1 MLYLKI
7 NSSYVS
13 PPPSN
18 WEVTVMKQWTS
29 TFSWWFISPTKN
41 LVKKNKDF
49 LSLFLG
55 KKWPNSKERTKQTN
69 ETFLL
74 MYISCCYWSLAI
86 KTEQSVFG
94 LVDLFKSR
102 TFYGSLGRPGDQ
114 VTMWWGAWTV
124 IWKKTG
130 WWRVVHTSPR
140 LFTACYDQHKLQ
152 HQLQHFLLII
162 EHSSFKL

>member
-18 WEVTVMKQWTS
+18 WEVTVIKQWTS

-55 KKWPNSKERTKQTN
+55 KKWPNSKERTKQTRAN

-86 KTEQSVFG
+86 KTEPVGVWTRGPVYVQNLLRFS
-94 LVDLFKSR
+94 
-102 TFYGSLGRPGDQ
+102 GSTRWPCDEERGPWSERRLDDEELSTRAH
-114 VTMWWGAWTV
+114 VYSL
-124 IWKKTG
+124 
-130 WWRVVHTSPR
+130 RVMTS
-140 LFTACYDQHKLQ
+140 
-152 HQLQHFLLII
+152 I
-162 EHSSFKL
+162 SFNINSNISFWL